1 MQANLRLKGNLTG
14 RCDSGP
20 IMRDLNTV
28 TMRLNRLLNKI
39 VQSERGTSS
48 VEYGLIL
55 SFIVLVMLVSLGAMA
70 DVTIAMWT
78 DVAEK
83 SSVAMAR
90 P

>member
-1 MQANLRLKGNLTG
+1 
-14 RCDSGP
+14 
-20 IMRDLNTV
+20 
-28 TMRLNRLLNKI
+28 
-39 VQSERGTSS
+39 
-48 VEYGLIL
+48 
-55 SFIVLVMLVSLGAMA
+55 MLVSLGAMA